1 MPERTASIKN
11 EEAAPRSAKDQV
23 TEVSAEQIAPAE
35 SKPPTG
41 EVSLAERK
49 KPRTTALQ
57 ALGKLKPLLPIL
69 TGGLRLVDHGA
80 AQMVAQLLNL
90 AGGVSAAP
98 QVSPEELQDELAKI
112 ESGRSE
118 LRGQIQDQTVEMQR
132 IKDQIALLRQ
142 TVESN
147 AAEHAE
153 LVGSVRSLRNLIRAI
168 GVGLA
173 VLLAVLITLTV
184 VLLTRGH

>member
-1 MPERTASIKN
+1 MPEGTATAKKTDQ
-11 EEAAPRSAKDQV
+11 AAPASAKDPV
-23 TEVSAEQIAPAE
+23 IEILTPNASAAE
-35 SKPPTG
+35 AKAEPSK
-41 EVSLAERK
+41 AK
-49 KPRTTALQ
+49 KTRVTALQ

-80 AQMVAQLLNL
+80 AQMLAQVLNL
-90 AGGVSAAP
+90 AGGVGAASP
-98 QVSPEELQDELAKI
+98 VSPEELQEELAKI

-132 IKDQIALLRQ
+132 IKDQITLLQQ

-153 LVGSVRSLRNLIRAI
+153 LVESVRSLRHLIGAI

-173 VLLAVLITLTV
+173 VLLVILITLTAV
-184 VLLTRGH
+184 VLTHR